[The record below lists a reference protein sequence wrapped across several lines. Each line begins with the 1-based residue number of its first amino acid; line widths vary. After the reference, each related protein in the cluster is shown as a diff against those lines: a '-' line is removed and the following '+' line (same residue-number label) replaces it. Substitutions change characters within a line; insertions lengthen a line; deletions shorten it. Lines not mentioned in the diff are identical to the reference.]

1 MKRIRTEL
9 KKNYKELYMVLKEEN
24 LLDWFEKVVRCNGS
38 IEGALKKM
46 EQVIQYQEMKSV
58 KAEKI
63 K

>member
-1 MKRIRTEL
+1 
-9 KKNYKELYMVLKEEN
+9 MVLKEEN